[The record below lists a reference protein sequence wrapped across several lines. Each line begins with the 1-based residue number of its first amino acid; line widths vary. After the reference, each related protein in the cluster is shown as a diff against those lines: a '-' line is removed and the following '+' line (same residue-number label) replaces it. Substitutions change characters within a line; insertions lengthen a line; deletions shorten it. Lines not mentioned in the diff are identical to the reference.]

1 MIVGSYAFGLFDNQ
15 SDTSTGTVK
24 SELVLVY
31 MYNLCMHEY
40 YVMWIFIYFMPS
52 FMLLFFRPTLFSR
65 ASPMMSASRPI
76 EG

>member
-31 MYNLCMHEY
+31 MHNLCMHEY
-40 YVMWIFIYFMPS
+40 YVMWIFI
-52 FMLLFFRPTLFSR
+52 
-65 ASPMMSASRPI
+65 
-76 EG
+76 